1 MSSSDRMSA
10 EALARLAGAI
20 CATAETLGQTISSRA
35 AELMAEDLADYP
47 QEHIRAALQACRREL
62 TGKLTLAAILQRVQA
77 YDGRPEPNE
86 AWALALAASD
96 ESDSVVLNEEI
107 QLALG
112 AARAVLEA
120 GDKIGA
126 RMAFLSAYQRF
137 VDAARREA
145 KPVKWELSMGHDPQR
160 RIAAVEEAGRL
171 GRLPAPK
178 VAEYVAQLT
187 HQPITQD
194 GAAIAG
200 LITGRAAMPSSAMRE
215 RLQFLKRQIEADT
228 ARKERKRAEEAEQRR
243 VAFERHRAEQI
254 AAAEELKAQKSANSM
269 VGAR

>member
-10 EALARLAGAI
+10 EVLARLAGAI

-47 QEHIRAALQACRREL
+47 QDHIRAALQACRREL

-178 VAEYVAQLT
+178 VAEYVAQIT

-200 LITGRAAMPSSAMRE
+200 LITGRTATPSAEIRE
-215 RLQFLKRQIEADT
+215 RLQVLKQQIETDSERREIER
-228 ARKERKRAEEAEQRR
+228 ARAAEENRL
-243 VAFERHRAEQI
+243 AFEARRAEQL
-254 AAAEELKAQKSANSM
+254 AAIQALNEENEIKQ
-269 VGAR
+269 

>member
-1 MSSSDRMSA
+1 M
-10 EALARLAGAI
+10 ARLAGAI
-20 CATAETLGQTISSRA
+20 CATAETLGHTISSRA
-35 AELMAEDLADYP
+35 AELMADDLADYP

-96 ESDSVVLNEEI
+96 ESDSVVLTEEI

-112 AARAVLEA
+112 AARAVLDA

-137 VDAARREA
+137 VDAARRAA
-145 KPVKWELSMGHDPQR
+145 KPVAWELSMGHDPQR

-200 LITGRAAMPSSAMRE
+200 LITGRAAQPGPAVRE
-215 RLQFLKRQIEADT
+215 RLMFVRRQVEANM
-228 ARKERKRAEEAEQRR
+228 AREEKKRAEKAEKDRKDLEAR
-243 VAFERHRAEQI
+243 RAEHL
-254 AAAEELKAQKSANSM
+254 AAVEALKTKKESSN
-269 VGAR
+269 G